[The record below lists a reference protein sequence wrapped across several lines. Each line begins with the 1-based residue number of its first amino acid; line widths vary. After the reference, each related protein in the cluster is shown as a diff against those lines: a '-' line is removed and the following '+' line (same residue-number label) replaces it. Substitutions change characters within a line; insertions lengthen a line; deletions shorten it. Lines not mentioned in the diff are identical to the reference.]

1 MALKKEIISD
11 NGVPLSYHRVVS
23 VNNITNVQ
31 SIIEI
36 GSYVSEDERNREIEL
51 LSYNKDNPHNTK
63 AINVFIN
70 STFVSIPYDE
80 NLNVVNAYDYL
91 KDLDM
96 FKDAEDI

>member
-11 NGVPLSYHRVVS
+11 DGVPLSYHRVVS

-36 GSYVSEDERNREIEL
+36 GSYVSEDERNREIEI

-63 AINVFIN
+63 TINVFIN

-80 NLNVVNAYDYL
+80 NLNVINAYDYL

-96 FKDAEDI
+96 FKNATNV